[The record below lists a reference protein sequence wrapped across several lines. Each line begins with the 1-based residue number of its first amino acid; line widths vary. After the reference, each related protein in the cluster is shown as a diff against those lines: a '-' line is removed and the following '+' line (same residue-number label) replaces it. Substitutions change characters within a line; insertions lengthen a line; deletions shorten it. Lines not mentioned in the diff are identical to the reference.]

1 MKQNNKT
8 NINLPANIHG
18 FRNSLNYTLHG
29 DYYFPDLRLSTTDM
43 TPLGHYGRMRLNY
56 LREYRPGLYTRLIL
70 SGKLYEHLAE
80 IDQTSRRRMEQII
93 PGLAQTE
100 GVEEMLKT
108 TDQMSWVGQMNNIR
122 QRAEEVILNELI
134 YT

>member
-1 MKQNNKT
+1 MT
-8 NINLPANIHG
+8 NLKKEIIENGIH
-18 FRNSLNYTLHG
+18 YTLHG
-29 DYYFPDLRLSTTDM
+29 DYYFPDLELPDI
-43 TPLGHYGRMRLNY
+43 PLQAIGHYGRIRLNY
-56 LREYRPGLYTRLIL
+56 LQEHRPGLYTRLIL

-100 GVEEMLKT
+100 GVDEMLKA

>member
-1 MKQNNKT
+1 MT
-8 NINLPANIHG
+8 NLEKEIIENGIH
-18 FRNSLNYTLHG
+18 YTLHG
-29 DYYFPDLRLSTTDM
+29 DYYFPDLELPDV
-43 TPLGHYGRMRLNY
+43 PLQAIGHYGRIRLNY
-56 LREYRPGLYTRLIL
+56 LQEHRPGLYTRLIL
-70 SGKLYEHLAE
+70 SGKLYVHLAE

-100 GVEEMLKT
+100 GVDEMLKA

>member
-1 MKQNNKT
+1 MT
-8 NINLPANIHG
+8 NLEKEIIENGIH
-18 FRNSLNYTLHG
+18 YTLHG
-29 DYYFPDLRLSTTDM
+29 DYYFPDLELPDV
-43 TPLGHYGRMRLNY
+43 PLQAIGHYGRIRLNY
-56 LREYRPGLYTRLIL
+56 LQEHRPGLYTRLIL

-100 GVEEMLKT
+100 GVKEMLKT

>member
-1 MKQNNKT
+1 MSTMNKQ
-8 NINLPANIHG
+8 IHDQKNG
-18 FRNSLNYTLHG
+18 LTYTLCG
-29 DYYFPDLRLSTTDM
+29 DYYLPDLNLPDADK

-56 LREYRPGLYTRLIL
+56 LQEHRPGLYTRLVL

-122 QRAEEVILNELI
+122 QRVEEMVLEELI
-134 YT
+134 YG